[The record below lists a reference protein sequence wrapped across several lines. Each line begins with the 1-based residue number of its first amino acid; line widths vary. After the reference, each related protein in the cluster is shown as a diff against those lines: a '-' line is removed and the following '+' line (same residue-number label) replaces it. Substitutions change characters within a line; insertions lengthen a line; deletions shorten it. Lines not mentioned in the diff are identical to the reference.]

1 MGRNGKVGAVYAIVG
16 KNVKTSKEDFYR
28 YEKNE
33 EDGDRVLSCC
43 SCESDMIFL
52 SCYAADKALE
62 SIKKFLMEIKGG
74 CDVDID
80 SLVVVEFSLMMD
92 NTYNIV

>member
-1 MGRNGKVGAVYAIVG
+1 MKKDGRVGAVYAIVG
-16 KNVKTSKEDFYR
+16 KNVKTGKEDFYR
-28 YEKNE
+28 YEKSE

-52 SCYAADKALE
+52 SCYTADKALE
-62 SIKKFLMEIKGG
+62 AIKKFLIEIKGS

-80 SLVVVEFSLMMD
+80 SLVVVEFPLMM
-92 NTYNIV
+92 NNAKKFI